1 MKQIAASVLLLAGL
15 AACGGGNE
23 GADASSE
30 TQTATPT
37 VETTPATP
45 NTLPGDTAGAAAAPG
60 AAAAGGGAM
69 ARMMDASGR
78 ELGQLAL
85 AEGAQGV
92 EVTGQLRGIAP
103 GEHAIHIHM
112 TGKCEPPFTSAGG
125 HWNPDNK
132 AHGSQAPNGPHHG
145 DIPNLTAGADSS
157 ATVRGTA
164 PGARLREPMGLLD
177 ADGAAVVVHAKP
189 DDYKSQPAG
198 DAGDRIAC
206 GVVQMGS

>member
-60 AAAAGGGAM
+60 AAAGGGAM